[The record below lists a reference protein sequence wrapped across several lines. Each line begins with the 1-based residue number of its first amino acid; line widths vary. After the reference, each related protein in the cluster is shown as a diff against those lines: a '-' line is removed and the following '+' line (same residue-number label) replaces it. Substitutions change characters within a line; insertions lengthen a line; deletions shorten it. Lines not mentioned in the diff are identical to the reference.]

1 MQKTKQSGSKKSMV
15 HKMSAKHQEDLE
27 KILEDALK
35 DIYWA
40 EKHLVKALP
49 KMAKAA
55 ADKDLSAA
63 FEQHLRQT
71 EEHVS
76 IVERVFELIGKK
88 AQAKKCDAMEGLVK
102 EGETMMQEHEAGPA
116 RDAGLIMSAQKVEH
130 YEIASYGS
138 MVAFAETLGMEDAAD
153 LLTEIL
159 NMEKETDVKLSNLS
173 DDINVRAAENA
184 EA

>member
-1 MQKTKQSGSKKSMV
+1 MQKTKQAGSKKSMAG
-15 HKMSAKHQEDLE
+15 KMSAKHQEDLG

-40 EKHLVKALP
+40 EKHLTKALP

-55 ADKDLSAA
+55 ADKELSAA

-76 IVERVFELIGKK
+76 IVEKVFELVGKK
-88 AQAKKCDAMEGLVK
+88 AQAQKCDAMEGLVK
-102 EGETMMQEHEAGPA
+102 EGETMMQEHESGPA

-138 MVAFAETLGMEDAAD
+138 MAAFAETLGLDDAAD

-159 NMEKETDVKLSNLS
+159 NQEKETDVRLSNLS
-173 DDINVRAAENA
+173 NAINERAAESV
-184 EA
+184 E